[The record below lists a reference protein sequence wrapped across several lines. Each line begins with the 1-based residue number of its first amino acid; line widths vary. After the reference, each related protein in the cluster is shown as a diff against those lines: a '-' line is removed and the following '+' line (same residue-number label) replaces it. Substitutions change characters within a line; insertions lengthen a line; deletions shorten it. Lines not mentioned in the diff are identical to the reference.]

1 MPSAPPLPPPG
12 PAGRTPHPYPNP
24 EVPPTMSKQEGAMG
38 GPTSENERE
47 KLKEQARMDT
57 EILEAKLQNDR
68 VCLGN
73 SSLHLRT
80 IRGSY
85 DG

>member
-1 MPSAPPLPPPG
+1 M
-12 PAGRTPHPYPNP
+12 T
-24 EVPPTMSKQEGAMG
+24 
-38 GPTSENERE
+38 E
-47 KLKEQARMDT
+47 KLKEQARMDA
-57 EILEAKLQNDR
+57 EILEAKLHNDR

-80 IRGSY
+80 IWGSY

>member
-1 MPSAPPLPPPG
+1 
-12 PAGRTPHPYPNP
+12 
-24 EVPPTMSKQEGAMG
+24 MG
-38 GPTSENERE
+38 GPTSEIERE
-47 KLKEQARMDT
+47 QLKEQARMDT

-80 IRGSY
+80 IRAATMAEGTGRDFGPAVKSARGSEEW
-85 DG
+85 